1 MNSFDTQRSLE
12 QTAGKDRDFAPAPQG
27 IVVADTQWLVRI
39 GLASVIDK
47 IAGCQVAGMADSG
60 AEAIRLAQTLKPS
73 LLLLGVGI
81 SAPGC
86 MDVIRSVRESVP
98 SLKVLVLS
106 QPGAELDAR
115 AALRAGCNGFI
126 DRDHNGETLERAIRE
141 VIAGGTFLDPE
152 VSRKL
157 LLATEEPAA
166 APTELATLTQRE
178 RAVFIH
184 IASGH
189 TNRSAGKALHI
200 SPKTV
205 EKHRALVM
213 RKLNL
218 RSAVDL
224 RFLAVDLGLI
234 ARPTH
239 DQAQARGAA

>member
-1 MNSFDTQRSLE
+1 MNPLDNQPSHDPSS
-12 QTAGKDRDFAPAPQG
+12 GKDCDMAPAPQG
-27 IVVADTQWLVRI
+27 IVIADTQWLVRI

-47 IAGCQVAGMADSG
+47 ISGCQVAGMAGSG
-60 AEAIRLAQTLKPS
+60 AEAIRAVQMLQPS
-73 LLLLGVGI
+73 LLLLSVGI
-81 SAPGC
+81 AGPGC
-86 MDVIRSVRESVP
+86 MEVIRSVREMAP

-106 QPGAELDAR
+106 QPGSELDAR
-115 AALRAGCNGFI
+115 AALRAGCHGFI

-141 VIAGGTFLDPE
+141 VIAGRTFLDPE
-152 VSRKL
+152 VSRRL

-213 RKLNL
+213 RKLKL

-234 ARPTH
+234 ARPS
-239 DQAQARGAA
+239 QEPPEQRGLA